1 MTKQRRRGK
10 ELEKDIYIATRD
22 IINGAGFRALTFEQV
37 AKKAATSKSV
47 IYRRWKTPFELAI
60 AALQDKIHRD
70 NHGKVDEIV
79 LTGQSLRED
88 LFQVLHRFLI
98 SVDVIGKSFIREILA
113 GPDSY
118 NVSLAKIISGNSKVD
133 IYAIN
138 RVLQRAFDR
147 GEKVRKD
154 LPDELKLLPFDWLRY
169 RVFVQES
176 IDEQALEL
184 LVNDIILPIYLE
196 KP

>member
-22 IINGAGFRALTFEQV
+22 IIDGAGFRALTFEQV

-60 AALQDKIHRD
+60 AALQDKIRRD

-79 LTGQSLRED
+79 LTGQNLRED

-184 LVNDIILPIYLE
+184 LINDIILPIYLE

>member
-1 MTKQRRRGK
+1 MIKQRRRGK